1 MEEYGWGFWRNW
13 QTCRSQT
20 PVPRGMR
27 VRLASAAV
35 LNLKVS
41 LRRNKP
47 RCAVSACGALSL
59 GAHHVLRFTKSR
71 DATLLP
77 SPEMRGREWAVALLG
92 KALQRTS
99 AVRRRL
105 GRSP

>member
-20 PVPRGMR
+20 PVPQGMR

-47 RCAVSACGALSL
+47 RCAAVSACGVLSL
-59 GAHHVLRFTKSR
+59 EAHQIVELLLRCV
-71 DATLLP
+71 TLLLSTLP
-77 SPEMRGREWAVALLG
+77 RNAGEGTGGRAT
-92 KALQRTS
+92 R
-99 AVRRRL
+99 
-105 GRSP
+105 